1 MTPPFTL
8 NSRILTLVAS
18 ISEQVGKLNVSAD
31 QSVDLRLRR
40 INQVRTIHGTLAI
53 EGNELSEAQ
62 ITAILSGKRVIAPV
76 KEVQEAKNAI
86 TVYEKLLDWKPDFQ
100 DDMLQAHQTLML
112 GLLDTAG
119 QYRAGGVGV
128 MKEGKVIH
136 MAPPA
141 SRVTYLM
148 EELFTWLAS
157 SDDHAL
163 IKSCVFHY
171 EFEFI
176 HPFSD
181 GNGRMGRLWQTLI
194 LSQWQPLF
202 AHLPVENLI
211 HQNQDAYYHA
221 INISTQSTDSAP
233 FIEFMLSMIEKA
245 LNELDAVSDPK
256 NLATAH
262 PQVNPH
268 VTPQVNRLLEHLM
281 GEMSRDELQ
290 GLCQLKDRKSFS
302 QRYLKPALE
311 AKLIEMTIP
320 DNPRSRSQ
328 RYRLTPQGQA
338 VKDSL

>member
-86 TVYEKLLDWKPDFQ
+86 TVYEKLLDWKPEFQ

-119 QYRAGGVGV
+119 RYRAGGVGV

-141 SRVTYLM
+141 SRVTHLM

-256 NLATAH
+256 NLATAT

-290 GLCQLKDRKSFS
+290 SLCQLKDRKSFS